1 MKTSLVLGAVVAL
14 LAAAPAQAA
23 PDLTLSAAHARA
35 TLLRAQAPNTTL
47 YTGTL
52 TLTVANA
59 GADPTDGSTVT
70 VTDTL
75 PAGVPALTNNRGVAA
90 GPTAAS
96 GPGWT
101 CTGTRCTRTDVL
113 APGAAYPP
121 I

>member
-35 TLLRAQAPNTTL
+35 TLLRAQAPNSTL

-59 GADPTDGSTVT
+59 GADTTDGSTVT
-70 VTDTL
+70 ANDPL
-75 PAGVPALTNNRGVAA
+75 PAGLTALINNPGVGA
-90 GPTAAS
+90 GPIAAS

-101 CTGTRCTRTDVL
+101 CTGTRCTRTD
-113 APGAAYPP
+113 A
-121 I
+121 